1 MKQKIPVGG
10 TIAHAYRFVAT
21 QPLTIFKAAWL
32 PLLASM
38 VLLFLFFRRMSL
50 FLTAA
55 QAHDPAAVSLFGSL
69 LLLIVLI
76 LIFFFAQFTA
86 ITEAALG
93 RPPKSWVALH
103 FDRTMWRMLG
113 GFLAAAG
120 VIAVITIMTMIL
132 SYLLGLGLDIMV
144 KAAPSARP
152 ISAIAAG
159 VAIIACFCVIFF
171 IAMRFLFL
179 LGPVTVSETGL
190 GLARSWVLSKG
201 SFWRSFLITLSITIP
216 VGIANRM
223 LSFAL
228 VGLPPTLPPGTAKA
242 AQDAAEAAWQI
253 RQMNAMADH
262 WYITLPIMGLVMLFQ
277 LGAGC
282 AAQAHAYR
290 KLTEDDGLAPIAGD

>member
-1 MKQKIPVGG
+1 MKKKIPVGG
-10 TIAHAYRFVAT
+10 AIAHAYRFVFT

-32 PLLASM
+32 PLLAS
-38 VLLFLFFRRMSL
+38 LALAFLFFRRMVL

-55 QAHDPAAVSLFGSL
+55 QGHDPAAVSLFGSISLLIAL
-69 LLLIVLI
+69 LLV
-76 LIFFFAQFTA
+76 FFFAQLTA
-86 ITEAALG
+86 ITEATLD
-93 RPPKSWVALH
+93 RPPSSWVALH
-103 FDRTMWRMLG
+103 FNRTMWRVLG
-113 GFLAAAG
+113 GFLAAAS
-120 VIAVITIMTMIL
+120 VIAVVFILLMIL
-132 SYLLGLGLDIMV
+132 VFLLGLGLDAMI
-144 KAAPSARP
+144 KAAPGSRP
-152 ISAIAAG
+152 MSAIAAG
-159 VAIIACFCVIFF
+159 VAVFACFCVIFF

-190 GLARSWVLSKG
+190 GLARSWELSKAN
-201 SFWRSFLITLSITIP
+201 FWRMFLITLSITIP

-242 AQDAAEAAWQI
+242 AQDAAEAVWQI
-253 RQMNAMADH
+253 SQMNAMADH

>member
-1 MKQKIPVGG
+1 MKKKIPVGG
-10 TIAHAYRFVAT
+10 AIAHAYRFVFT
-21 QPLTIFKAAWL
+21 QPLAIFKAAWL
-32 PLLASM
+32 PLLASL
-38 VLLFLFFRRMSL
+38 VLMFLFFRRMAL

-76 LIFFFAQFTA
+76 LVFFFAQFTA
-86 ITEAALG
+86 ITETALG

-103 FDRTMWRMLG
+103 FDRTMWRVLG

-120 VIAVITIMTMIL
+120 VIAIITIITIII
-132 SYLLGLGLDIMV
+132 SYVLALGLDLMIKV
-144 KAAPSARP
+144 APGTRP

-159 VAIIACFCVIFF
+159 LVVFACFCVIFF
-171 IAMRFLFL
+171 IALRFLFL
-179 LGPVTVSETGL
+179 LAPVTVSETGL
-190 GLARSWVLSKG
+190 GLARSWQLSK
-201 SFWRSFLITLSITIP
+201 SNFWRAFLITLSITIP

-223 LSFAL
+223 LSYAL
-228 VGLPPTLPPGTAKA
+228 AGLPPTLPPGTAKA

-253 RQMNAMADH
+253 TQMNAMADR
-262 WYITLPIMGLVMLFQ
+262 WFVTLPIMGLVMLFQ